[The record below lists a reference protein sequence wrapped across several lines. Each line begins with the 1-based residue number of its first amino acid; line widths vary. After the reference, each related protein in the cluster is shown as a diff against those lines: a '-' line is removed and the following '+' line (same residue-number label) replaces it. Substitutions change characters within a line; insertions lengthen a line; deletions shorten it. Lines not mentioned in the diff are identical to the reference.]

1 MNLARIGGR
10 EEVNMGRERK
20 PQQHTLSVR
29 ISEALRKYLE
39 RAREAVSNGRD
50 TPVSMSKVAK
60 MLLEQAKRDPLNDR
74 LEVAELLGNP
84 TEAMLG
90 IRAKWEQQRGLSR
103 AEWIVL
109 ARYLEV
115 GCEGSHED
123 PRPPARE
130 SLVDLLEALLA
141 LLKVRAGESPDR
153 DQYYLKKLRASAWA
167 DHRDRGVAKVIGVV
181 QSLIQELREPESP
194 VRPVFVGRALHAALR
209 GERFSSVMA
218 INDALTPF
226 LPTLFRLAARGHW
239 LKEHRPVRAERR
251 AFEVR
256 DYGARASVFEP
267 VCAAEFQLTTL
278 LTDDGDLAM
287 AVEMTSREAVYPLG
301 LFPQIRE
308 FAALLEQLPVGG
320 VWKGREFFGYTN
332 ARDGHPAT
340 RLYFRQRS
348 NGIAFGF
355 SPEEWNELRGTFRQ
369 ALGSA
374 EMVPILAEL
383 LMEYGEL

>member
-1 MNLARIGGR
+1 M
-10 EEVNMGRERK
+10 NMGRERK

-29 ISEALRKYLE
+29 ISEALREYLE
-39 RAREAVSNGRD
+39 RAREAVSNGRGR
-50 TPVSMSKVAK
+50 PVSMSEVAK
-60 MLLEQAKRDPLNDR
+60 MLLEQARRSPLDDR

-90 IRAKWEQQRGLSR
+90 IRTKWEQQRSLSR

-123 PRPPARE
+123 SRPPARE
-130 SLVDLLEALLA
+130 SFVDLLEALLA
-141 LLKVRAGESPDR
+141 LLKARAGESPDR

-209 GERFSSVMA
+209 DERFSSVMA
-218 INDALTPF
+218 INEALMPF

-239 LKEHRPVRAERR
+239 LKERRPVRPERR

-256 DYGARASVFEP
+256 DYGARASVFQP
-267 VCAAEFQLTTL
+267 VCTGEFQVTTL
-278 LTDDGDLAM
+278 LTGDGDLAM
-287 AVEMTSREAVYPLG
+287 ALEMTSREAVYPLWP
-301 LFPQIRE
+301 FPQIRE
-308 FAALLEQLPVGG
+308 FAALLEQLPSGG
-320 VWKGREFFGYTN
+320 LWKGTEFLGYTN
-332 ARDGHPAT
+332 ACECHPAT
-340 RLYFRQRS
+340 RFYFRQRS

-383 LMEYGEL
+383 LIEYGEL